1 MDKLSQDV
9 NWHKTCLL
17 GAHVSH
23 LVSSCTTI
31 WWLTEGLIGW
41 LAAWLVDWQRD
52 WLTDWLTNWLTNRLA
67 GCLVRL
73 LTGLQADWLTGWLT
87 GWLTDRGTDWLTNWL
102 TSRLACCLASLLAG
116 LQADTRFK
124 DGKLIWNNGLLFFKV
139 GVINCKNFRNQR
151 GHLWKIAK
159 KLWMFSATYH
169 ATDTF
174 PYRRI
179 PLAPGTIQIARFV
192 GYRSL
197 THGE

>member
-1 MDKLSQDV
+1 MMTDWRIDWLAG
-9 NWHKTCLL
+9 CMA
-17 GAHVSH
+17 G
-23 LVSSCTTI
+23 
-31 WWLTEGLIGW
+31 WLTKGLT
-41 LAAWLVDWQRD
+41 DR
-52 WLTDWLTNWLTNRLA
+52 LTDWLTNWLTNRLA

-73 LTGLQADWLTGWLT
+73 LTGLQADWLTCWLT

-102 TSRLACCLASLLAG
+102 TSRLAGCLASLLAG